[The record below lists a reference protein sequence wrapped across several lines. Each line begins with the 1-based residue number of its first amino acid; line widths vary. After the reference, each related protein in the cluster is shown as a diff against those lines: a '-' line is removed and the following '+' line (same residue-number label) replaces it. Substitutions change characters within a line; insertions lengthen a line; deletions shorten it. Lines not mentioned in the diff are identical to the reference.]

1 MINYTIMRLFVYIF
15 FSTCIIKIMRQL
27 ELFKLNYSQETAN
40 KIRYWRNKIRT
51 DERNI
56 YKREKRKS
64 QTELKLSSF
73 TTLNN
78 HGVASLSLHRDKK
91 KYIRILELE
100 IKILSITYEL
110 YFDSHLKLDLYY
122 KKLWSNLR
130 LVNTAES
137 FN

>member
-1 MINYTIMRLFVYIF
+1 
-15 FSTCIIKIMRQL
+15 MRQL

-100 IKILSITYEL
+100 IKILS
-110 YFDSHLKLDLYY
+110 
-122 KKLWSNLR
+122 
-130 LVNTAES
+130 
-137 FN
+137 